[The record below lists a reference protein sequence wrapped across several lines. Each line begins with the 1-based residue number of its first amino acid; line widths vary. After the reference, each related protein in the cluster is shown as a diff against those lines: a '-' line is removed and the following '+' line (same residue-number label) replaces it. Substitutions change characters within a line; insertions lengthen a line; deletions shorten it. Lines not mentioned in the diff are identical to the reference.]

1 MIILLFSC
9 LIICHRGLKNI
20 KTQNNVLDP
29 NNNNINIEFEK
40 EEEEEKE
47 EKEEKEEE
55 NYIEM
60 NITSTDFTV
69 KKIIDRKEDHN
80 TYTQGIFFSKDYKLL
95 YESGGLYKQSSIKKF
110 EYPSLK
116 LLNETKL
123 NSNYFGEGI
132 AQCGDY
138 IYQLTW
144 REDKIIKYDLNLNK
158 IEELNLDNSMSE
170 GWGLSFSD
178 KENELIATDGSDK
191 IYRLDCNNNLKVISS
206 IKVKEK
212 NGKSIYKLNDLTYSN
227 GFIYVNIYTDT
238 RIIKVDLNG
247 LVVNKYNLNELVN
260 YELKKGI
267 LTKSRFN
274 YGDVLNGIAYNSKK
288 DNFLVTGKRWGY
300 MYEITFNN

>member
-1 MIILLFSC
+1 MQKKFIFSFIILIVST
-9 LIICHRGLKNI
+9 IIYFYQKSI
-20 KTQNNVLDP
+20 K
-29 NNNNINIEFEK
+29 
-40 EEEEEKE
+40 
-47 EKEEKEEE
+47 E
-55 NYIEM
+55 NYPL
-60 NITSTDFTV
+60 NSPDF
-69 KKIIDRKEDHN
+69 KILKIYNRKNDSK
-80 TYTQGIFFSKDYKLL
+80 TYTQGLMFSDDKKTI
-95 YESGGLYKQSSIKKF
+95 YESAGLYKESGIKQF

-116 LLNETKL
+116 LIKNQKI

-132 AQCGDY
+132 AKCGNF

-144 REDKIIKYDLNLNK
+144 REKKIIKYNKNLEIIEEFEMDNK
-158 IEELNLDNSMSE
+158 INE
-170 GWGLSFSD
+170 GWGLSDSNN
-178 KENELIATDGSDK
+178 KNELFATDGSDK

>member
-1 MIILLFSC
+1 MQKKFIFSFIILIVST
-9 LIICHRGLKNI
+9 IIYFYQKSI
-20 KTQNNVLDP
+20 K
-29 NNNNINIEFEK
+29 
-40 EEEEEKE
+40 
-47 EKEEKEEE
+47 E
-55 NYIEM
+55 NYPL
-60 NITSTDFTV
+60 NSPDF
-69 KKIIDRKEDHN
+69 KILKIYNRKNDSK
-80 TYTQGIFFSKDYKLL
+80 TYTQGLMFSDDKKTI
-95 YESGGLYKQSSIKKF
+95 YESAGLYKESGIKQF

-116 LLNETKL
+116 LIKNQKI

-132 AQCGDY
+132 AKCGNF

-144 REDKIIKYDLNLNK
+144 REKKIIKYNKNLEIIEEFEMDNK
-158 IEELNLDNSMSE
+158 INE
-170 GWGLSFSD
+170 GWGLSDSNN
-178 KENELIATDGSDK
+178 KNELFATDGSDK

-212 NGKSIYKLNDLTYSN
+212 NGNSIYKLNDLTYSN

-238 RIIKVDLNG
+238 RIIKVNLNG

-288 DNFLVTGKRWGY
+288 DIFLVTGKRWGY